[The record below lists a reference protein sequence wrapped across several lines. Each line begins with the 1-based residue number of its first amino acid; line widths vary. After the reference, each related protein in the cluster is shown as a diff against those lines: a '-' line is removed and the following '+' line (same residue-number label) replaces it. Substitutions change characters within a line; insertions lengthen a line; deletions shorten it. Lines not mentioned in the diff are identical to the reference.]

1 MVSNTQTIRRQQ
13 PTNCLIMFDYFVSWR
28 LKGYDNGD
36 NNSKGA
42 PEYADFLYY
51 NVDSKDEN

>member
-1 MVSNTQTIRRQQ
+1 
-13 PTNCLIMFDYFVSWR
+13 MFDHFVSWR